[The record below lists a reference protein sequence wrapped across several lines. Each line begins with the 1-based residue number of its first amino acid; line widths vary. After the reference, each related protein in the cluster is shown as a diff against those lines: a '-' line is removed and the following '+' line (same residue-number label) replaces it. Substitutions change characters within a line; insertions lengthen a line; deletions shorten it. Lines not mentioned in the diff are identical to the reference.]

1 MQNRNCASM
10 RKRKQNKSTNIAV
23 DNDNILMYK
32 DPRITETMYT
42 LELLT
47 AGSSRSDVVFQAK
60 QVAID
65 SGNVLCHDTI
75 SLVDILLSLKYNFN
89 CRKIT
94 LCKDTNCY
102 DFDKAQL
109 VEYIDKVAN

>member
-1 MQNRNCASM
+1 M
-10 RKRKQNKSTNIAV
+10 RKRKQNKSTNVAD
-23 DNDNILMYK
+23 DNKEILTYK
-32 DPRITETMYT
+32 DPRYSETMYT
-42 LELLT
+42 LELIKV
-47 AGSSRSDVVFQAK
+47 GSTRSDVAFDAK
-60 QVAID
+60 QVAIG

-94 LCKDTNCY
+94 LCHDTNCY

-109 VEYIDKVAN
+109 VEYIDKVANY